1 MRKFIAGAASFLD
14 LAGASGMAHAVTSE
28 QVPNELVTNGTVDQR
43 RVSSLE
49 LSREPNE
56 RRDQLLNEGFLK
68 EAEQE
73 FPGYTIETY
82 RNTSNGVTVEYDVV
96 AWNDDLTTVTPY
108 INFEWNW
115 GPRIYIT
122 GAEFWSLGSSGFAG
136 AVCSRF
142 AGWKAGAAC
151 SAVASAAWNKIASR
165 HAILSDQTCYD
176 LSQFI
181 NIGWK
186 RAPQEKCA

>member
-1 MRKFIAGAASFLD
+1 METRKHGQHL
-14 LAGASGMAHAVTSE
+14 
-28 QVPNELVTNGTVDQR
+28 N
-43 RVSSLE
+43 RVGLI
-49 LSREPNE
+49 LRPLH
-56 RRDQLLNEGFLK
+56 RF
-68 EAEQE
+68 
-73 FPGYTIETY
+73 
-82 RNTSNGVTVEYDVV
+82 EYDVV

>member
-1 MRKFIAGAASFLD
+1 MRKFIAGAASFLV
-14 LAGASGMAHAVTSE
+14 LAGGSGMAHAVTSE
-28 QVPNELVTNGTVDQR
+28 QVPNEVVTNGTVDQR

-73 FPGYTIETY
+73 FPRYTIETY

-96 AWNDDLTTVTPY
+96 
-108 INFEWNW
+108 
-115 GPRIYIT
+115 
-122 GAEFWSLGSSGFAG
+122 
-136 AVCSRF
+136 
-142 AGWKAGAAC
+142 
-151 SAVASAAWNKIASR
+151 AWNKIASR

-186 RAPQEKCA
+186 RAPQEKRA

>member
-1 MRKFIAGAASFLD
+1 
-14 LAGASGMAHAVTSE
+14 MAHAVTSE
-28 QVPNELVTNGTVDQR
+28 QVPNEVVTNGTVDQR

-73 FPGYTIETY
+73 FPGYTIEIY

-115 GPRIYIT
+115 DPRIYIT

-136 AVCSRF
+136 AVCSHF
-142 AGWKAGAAC
+142 AGWKAGQR
-151 SAVASAAWNKIASR
+151 VLLLLRRLGIK
-165 HAILSDQTCYD
+165 
-176 LSQFI
+176 
-181 NIGWK
+181 
-186 RAPQEKCA
+186 